1 MRKVM
6 HKNFWAEL
14 VPACAF
20 ISILLLAAACS
31 EDNSVAGGAS
41 GDAGIVA
48 VTDWEVAG
56 VSQKGPFVT
65 GSAVTVQELDGITL
79 KQTGK
84 SFKGTIKSDKGDFA
98 IKDINLESQYAILEA
113 SGYYRDEISGKK
125 STGMMMLR
133 ALTDLSNR
141 KTVNINLLTHLEYER
156 VKYLVTEKKKSIAEA
171 KAQAESEILAA
182 FNIVGDF
189 AESEDLNIFESGDGN
204 AALLA
209 VSVLMQ
215 SDVDAA
221 GLTERMGE
229 FSNAIAEGGAW
240 DDADTKTAIAD
251 WASDVDLKGTLANVR
266 KNVENWKYADSVPAF
281 EKYVTNFWWD
291 NYGLGACNAKREN
304 ETKRNINK
312 LSKMYDKYFVCEN
325 GRWVI
330 PGSAKP
336 SSSGSSDAKSSSS
349 VYNPF
354 NSSASRDSLS
364 ELPSN
369 LRFLEDFCYIRWSS
383 VYGGG
388 DQRVWTCTSWAN
400 VIDTATRDS
409 AASALVDSLG
419 KNGFVF
425 ERTMLSDSLK
435 SFYLNSFYDSLSYI
449 YTAKNGDVVYKI
461 AMTKT
466 LSPAG
471 AGYGAFMF
479 DVAIFVMKKGFEDLP
494 INIPASSSSSRD
506 AKSSS
511 SVYNPFD
518 TVPELPAEMAFLD
531 SSYKRIS
538 YAGMGEGKQKV
549 WFYSNKTKYSFAE
562 AQDSAASEF
571 VKNIGRRG
579 FSYEGAVRN
588 DSARCDYYDDTS
600 YVYVMKKN
608 DVIYKLALTKGA
620 TPSISNYGFS
630 IKAVMLKDGFKELS
644 TKTSVLPDELF
655 FVDKFLTKPIKPAE
669 EYADGKQVVWR
680 VEGPACGGG
689 CDSFIN
695 ELVSDAKENGF
706 VFSGTYSN
714 DSLDNDRTGDS
725 HVYSKTSGGK
735 VYSVVFTKEET
746 VVYNGLTPVP
756 YHSYM
761 YFIKLIVRDAN
772 IDEVPTEKK
781 KDYDSP
787 KYREIPEDL
796 KFVVDS
802 TQLMTRAFSNDPKWT
817 VWVRS
822 TLVNYDSTLFDEV
835 LAVADEYAA
844 LVKSNGL
851 TLKSKETLTMNEL
864 GKKLYNDTSGWNFG
878 VETTVYT
885 FEKDVEKFR
894 YEVLVYAII
903 EGKSGNLGSRWI
915 ECRADIRAT
924 IYDK

>member
-1 MRKVM
+1 MKKGLFKIAAVAL
-6 HKNFWAEL
+6 FL
-14 VPACAF
+14 TACAG
-20 ISILLLAAACS
+20 
-31 EDNSVAGGAS
+31 DDVAGGAS
-41 GDAGIVA
+41 GDAGITA

-84 SFKGTIKSDKGDFA
+84 SFKGSIKSDKGDFA
-98 IKDINLESQYAILEA
+98 IKDINLQSQYAILEA

-125 STGMMMLR
+125 SSGTVTLR

-156 VKYLVTEKKKSIAEA
+156 VMYLVTEKKKSIAEA
-171 KAQAESEILAA
+171 KEQTEKEILAS
-182 FNIVGDF
+182 FGIDGDF

-215 SDVDAA
+215 SNVDVA

-229 FSNAIAEGGAW
+229 FSIALAEGGSW

-251 WASDVDLKGTLANVR
+251 WACDVDLKGTLANIR
-266 KNVENWKYADSVPAF
+266 RNVENWKYADSVPAF
-281 EKYVTNFWWD
+281 EKFVTNYWWN
-291 NYGLGACNAKREN
+291 NYGLGVCNDKREN

-312 LSKMYDKYFVCEN
+312 LSKFYDKYFVCEK

-364 ELPSN
+364 ELPSD

-400 VIDTATRDS
+400 VIDTAIRDS

-479 DVAIFVMKKGFEDLP
+479 DVAIFVMKKGFENLP
-494 INIPASSSSSRD
+494 INISKSSSSSRD

-511 SVYNPFD
+511 SIYNPFVSSD
-518 TVPELPAEMAFLD
+518 SRDAFPSLPSQFSFID
-531 SSYKRIS
+531 SAYSVMGYKSY
-538 YAGMGEGKQKV
+538 GDGKQDV
-549 WFYSNKTKYSFAE
+549 WM
-562 AQDSAASEF
+562 
-571 VKNIGRRG
+571 VKNTTVFKGTNSRDSLAKILVDAIGAKG
-579 FSYEGAVRN
+579 YTFEGVVKN
-588 DSARCDYYDDTS
+588 DSVGESFGGEARSYDDTS
-600 YVYVMKKN
+600 YVYSKTENGTVYKVGITKSAVTATSLYMSYFFI
-608 DVIYKLALTKGA
+608 DVKL
-620 TPSISNYGFS
+620 
-630 IKAVMLKDGFKELS
+630 VVLKDDFKEVPTVDYGLMRYE
-644 TKTSVLPDELF
+644 VDLP
-655 FVDKFLTKPIKPAE
+655 E
-669 EYADGKQVVWR
+669 EID
-680 VEGPACGGG
+680 
-689 CDSFIN
+689 FIN
-695 ELVSDAKENGF
+695 DYATLKQRSSYN
-706 VFSGTYSN
+706 N
-714 DSLDNDRTGDS
+714 DSLFVSWNILHITDS
-725 HVYSKTSGGK
+725 SYAKS
-735 VYSVVFTKEET
+735 SV
-746 VVYNGLTPVP
+746 
-756 YHSYM
+756 
-761 YFIKLIVRDAN
+761 
-772 IDEVPTEKK
+772 EKA
-781 KDYDSP
+781 DLAIENATMDSLEAF
-787 KYREIPEDL
+787 KAVLGE
-796 KFVVDS
+796 KGFVVSDS
-802 TQLMTRAFSNDPKWT
+802 DYSNVPISFYTSYT
-817 VWVRS
+817 VTTIDSSHKAVRY
-822 TLVNYDSTLFDEV
+822 V
-835 LAVADEYAA
+835 
-844 LVKSNGL
+844 
-851 TLKSKETLTMNEL
+851 KETSLAKYWVQVFVGETFW
-864 GKKLYNDTSGWNFG
+864 YNKNSEGGYANDG
-878 VETTVYT
+878 YY
-885 FEKDVEKFR
+885 R
-894 YEVLVYAII
+894 YCYVINI
-903 EGKSGNLGSRWI
+903 Q
-915 ECRADIRAT
+915 IR
-924 IYDK
+924 YKQKPERNKP